1 MSTIAAVFDPEIPG
15 GPGVSSGRVPA
26 PGTAGDLSGD
36 ALAAAVTTVLGLGA
50 CSADYDALS
59 DAEVLAGQRD
69 LARLRHLVETR
80 SVWMAKTLAFRSRPE
95 LGQQGLAAQQGFF
108 TPDAL
113 IQKLT
118 GVTQVDARKLVDVG
132 RMLAETEAAQA
143 AAAEEE
149 AARRLLDE
157 TGGLDGTGGL
167 DESADG
173 AGAGDGAGEGDRGD
187 GGAGS
192 GAAGAA
198 GDRGGAPGPLPWHA
212 PISQAIADGAL
223 SVAAAHAIRTGLGD
237 VDTVVTGQRLTDALT
252 TLLTDAATMNADQL
266 LKRARRMRDS
276 LDEAGIA
283 VREQKAW
290 DDRYLRVWALPTGQ
304 ICINGLFPP
313 EQGQFIV
320 STFDSLTSPRR
331 GGVRFVD
338 PARAKWAQ
346 SVRDDPRSTDQ
357 LTADN
362 FLDLLKAGTE
372 VNPHRMLG
380 GRQPAVRILT
390 TATPTTK
397 PTATQPGRPPGTQP
411 VAQPGAQPAGQPH
424 SQPGQPGAQPSGQPH
439 SQPRQPGAQPSG
451 QPAAQPGAQPISPPG
466 IKPGTQLNGQPGGQP
481 SAQPIGSP
489 GSPPISQPSSR
500 RGSPPHDQPGG
511 QPSGPPKGQPT
522 TPPAAPAPKP
532 LTPTAPEP
540 TAGPGLTSPPAP
552 PATSLVLLRDPTQI
566 LTPMPDGTGHGYL
579 EGNPAPLAQP
589 TIDRLICNSGTIT
602 ITIDPTGQPIDL
614 GREERLFT
622 PAQRLALAARDGGC
636 RWGDCTKPPA
646 HTEAHHIEHWA
657 RDHGAT
663 DLRLGILL
671 CPAHHRLL
679 HNQSWQIFEHHGHYW
694 LRPPATI
701 DPGQTLIHMPSK
713 SPTTLHQLP

>member
-1 MSTIAAVFDPEIPG
+1 
-15 GPGVSSGRVPA
+15 
-26 PGTAGDLSGD
+26 
-36 ALAAAVTTVLGLGA
+36 
-50 CSADYDALS
+50 
-59 DAEVLAGQRD
+59 
-69 LARLRHLVETR
+69 
-80 SVWMAKTLAFRSRPE
+80 
-95 LGQQGLAAQQGFF
+95 
-108 TPDAL
+108 
-113 IQKLT
+113 
-118 GVTQVDARKLVDVG
+118 
-132 RMLAETEAAQA
+132 
-143 AAAEEE
+143 
-149 AARRLLDE
+149 
-157 TGGLDGTGGL
+157 
-167 DESADG
+167 
-173 AGAGDGAGEGDRGD
+173 
-187 GGAGS
+187 
-192 GAAGAA
+192 
-198 GDRGGAPGPLPWHA
+198 
-212 PISQAIADGAL
+212 
-223 SVAAAHAIRTGLGD
+223 
-237 VDTVVTGQRLTDALT
+237 
-252 TLLTDAATMNADQL
+252 
-266 LKRARRMRDS
+266 
-276 LDEAGIA
+276 
-283 VREQKAW
+283 
-290 DDRYLRVWALPTGQ
+290 DRYLRVWALPTGQ

-380 GRQPAVRILT
+380 GR
-390 TATPTTK
+390 
-397 PTATQPGRPPGTQP
+397 PPGTQP
-411 VAQPGAQPAGQPH
+411 VAQPVAQPAGQPH
-424 SQPGQPGAQPSGQPH
+424 SQPGQPRAQPSDQPH
-439 SQPRQPGAQPSG
+439 SQPGQPRAQPGDQPHSQPGQPGAQPGG
-451 QPAAQPGAQPISPPG
+451 QPAAQPGAQHID
-466 IKPGTQLNGQPGGQP
+466 QPGGQP
-481 SAQPIGSP
+481 SAQPIGQP
-489 GSPPISQPSSR
+489 GGRASIQPGSR

-511 QPSGPPKGQPT
+511 QPSGPPKGQRT

-552 PATSLVLLRDPTQI
+552 HATSLVLLRDPTQI

-657 RDHGAT
+657 RDHGTT

-679 HNQSWQIFEHHGHYW
+679 HNQSWQIFEHHGQYW

-713 SPTTLHQLP
+713 SPTTLDQLPEHDR